1 MANYDLAAMT
11 LVIPYLLDRVGQ
23 LGRSAPLFSRLRK
36 RPGSGK
42 IASEVIEI
50 GGATVSNIS
59 EGAFAPAAT
68 ANAELAYSLGFGKYT
83 STLTITEQARRA
95 SGTVNGPPTGTGGYS
110 ERLYEEGAT
119 RIVQILEQ
127 LESDL
132 WTGTGTNQIVGF
144 DLAIGDTTN
153 TYAGI
158 NRATPGNE
166 YWHPNV
172 FNDGVPT
179 AATRALIESDLTEIR
194 SNVYHPG
201 SPDLIVASPGIFNAV
216 KASMQGNVAYNIGA
230 FPVGGVPQVGLQ
242 ASADALYFGSAVM
255 FVDDYA
261 PTDSIT
267 YLNSRYVRIEY
278 MPYPADAMR
287 MLQGMTD
294 PAFMAR
300 VRMKLQEAGI
310 ADQLLPLDMMAK
322 QLGAV
327 GAADSIQYACFPQLV
342 VDRPNA
348 CGMRLN
354 IAV

>member
-1 MANYDLAAMT
+1 MADYNLAAMT
-11 LVIPYLLDRVGQ
+11 LVIPYLLQRRTQ
-23 LGRSAPLFSRLRK
+23 IGRKAPLFSRLRK
-36 RPGSGK
+36 RPGAGK
-42 IASEVIEI
+42 IASDVIET
-50 GGATVSNIS
+50 GGATVSNIA
-59 EGAFAPAAT
+59 EGANAPTAT
-68 ANAELAYSLGFGKYT
+68 VNAETAYSLGFGTYT

-95 SGTVNGPPTGTGGYS
+95 SGTVNGPPTGTGGYND
-110 ERLYEEGAT
+110 RLWEEGAT
-119 RIVQILEQ
+119 RIVQIVEKI
-127 LESDL
+127 EGDL
-132 WTGTGTNQIVGF
+132 WTGTGTNEIVGF

-172 FNDGVPT
+172 FDDGVPT

-267 YLNSRYVRIEY
+267 YLNSEHVWIEY
-278 MPYPADAMR
+278 MPYPPDARR
-287 MLQGMTD
+287 MLEMMTD
-294 PAFMAR
+294 PGMMAK
-300 VRMKLQEAGI
+300 VRMAMMEAGLS
-310 ADQLLPLDMMAK
+310 DQLLPLDMYAQK
-322 QLGAV
+322 LGAV
-327 GAADSIQYACFPQLV
+327 GAAESLQYACFPSLV
-342 VDRPNA
+342 VARPNA